1 MNAPVSSTGS
11 VRVANERALYDVLCH
26 GGGRSAPELGE
37 ATGLSKPTVGIAL
50 AELEQLG
57 LVEQVGRRRG
67 STGRAPRIYR
77 LRSQAGGAL
86 AIDVGRYWV
95 RGARVDLAGQV
106 VGRTELEADGRSAA
120 ALVDQVLRL
129 ADDLSGDAESEVVS
143 HTVLGSPGVYD
154 AAADVI
160 RLAPNL
166 PGWESAPV
174 LGRLRSAL
182 PGELVVEN
190 DINLAALAELD
201 HLVGADD
208 AGPTFVLVSVGT
220 GLGRGIVSDGRL
232 LRGARGAAGE
242 ISYLPADPS
251 STTTSTGLEEL
262 TGSASIVRAA
272 REAGLEVESAA
283 AVFDAARRHSVQAQ
297 DVVAREAERVALALA
312 AVVAVL
318 DPPLI
323 ILGGGV
329 GRNGDLLL
337 GPIREDLE
345 RRLPLPPPEI
355 RISRLG
361 VDAPLQGA
369 LADGLA
375 RCRHAAFEAATT
387 ALRTGPGGPSASA
400 ATAAR
405 RRRRV
410 R

>member
-1 MNAPVSSTGS
+1 MSGRSVTSAAVSSTSS
-11 VRVANERALYDVLCH
+11 VRVANERAVFEVLCR

-37 ATGLSKPTVGIAL
+37 TTGLSKPTVGLAL

-57 LVEQVGRRRG
+57 LVDQVGQRRG

-77 LRSQAGGAL
+77 LRSRAGGAL
-86 AIDVGRYWV
+86 AIDVGRSWV
-95 RGARVDLAGQV
+95 RGARTDLAGQV
-106 VGRTELEADGRSAA
+106 VRRAELAADGRSAD

-129 ADDLSGDAESEVVS
+129 ALDLCVDADDHHVT

-154 AAADVI
+154 EAADLI

-166 PGWESAPV
+166 PGWDDASV
-174 LGRLRSAL
+174 LGRLRADL

-190 DINLAALAELD
+190 DINLASLAELH
-201 HLVGADD
+201 HLADLGD
-208 AGPTFVLVSVGT
+208 PVDTFVFVSVGT
-220 GLGRGIVSDGRL
+220 GLGMGIVSHGRL

-242 ISYLPADPS
+242 ISYLPADLS
-251 STTTSTGLEEL
+251 SRTTSTRLEEL

-272 REAGLEVESAA
+272 REAGLEVGSAE
-283 AVFDAARRHSVQAQ
+283 AVFDAARLGSPQAQ
-297 DVVAREAERVALALA
+297 DVVVEEAERLALALA

-337 GPIREDLE
+337 GPVRVDLAS
-345 RRLPLPPPEI
+345 RLPLPPPEI
-355 RISRLG
+355 QISQLG

-375 RCRHAAFEAATT
+375 RCRHTAFERAT
-387 ALRTGPGGPSASA
+387 RG
-400 ATAAR
+400 ATP
-405 RRRRV
+405 
-410 R
+410 

>member
-1 MNAPVSSTGS
+1 MPERSTLSAAVSSTGS
-11 VRVANERALYDVLCH
+11 VRVANERALYDVLCR
-26 GGGRSAPELGE
+26 GGARSAPELGE
-37 ATGLSKPTVGIAL
+37 ATGLSKPTVGLAL
-50 AELEQLG
+50 AELEELG

-77 LRSQAGGAL
+77 LRSRAGGAL
-86 AIDVGRYWV
+86 AIDVGRSWV
-95 RGARVDLAGQV
+95 RGARIDLAGQV
-106 VGRTELEADGRSAA
+106 QERTELGADGRSAT
-120 ALVDQVLRL
+120 ALVDQILRL
-129 ADDLSGDAESEVVS
+129 ADDLTTDAEIHLIS

-166 PGWESAPV
+166 PGWESASV
-174 LGRLRSAL
+174 LGRLRDAL

-201 HLVGADD
+201 HLRGLGDPAD
-208 AGPTFVLVSVGT
+208 TLVFVSVGT
-220 GLGRGIVSDGRL
+220 RLGMGIVSDGRL

-251 STTTSTGLEEL
+251 SVAGSTRLEEL

-272 REAGLEVESAA
+272 RDAGLEVGSAE
-283 AVFDAARRHSVQAQ
+283 AVFDAARQGSPRARE
-297 DVVAREAERVALALA
+297 VVAAEAERLALALA

-337 GPIREDLE
+337 GPVRADLE
-345 RRLPLPPPEI
+345 RRLPLAPPEM
-355 RISRLG
+355 RISQLG

-375 RCRHAAFEAATT
+375 RCRHRAFEV
-387 ALRTGPGGPSASA
+387 P
-400 ATAAR
+400 TAAS
-405 RRRRV
+405 
-410 R
+410 

>member
-1 MNAPVSSTGS
+1 MSAAVSSTGS
-11 VRVANERALYDVLCH
+11 VRVANERAVYDVLCR
-26 GGGRSAPELGE
+26 GGGLSAPELGA

-50 AELEQLG
+50 TELEQLG
-57 LVEQVGRRRG
+57 LVEQLGRRRG

-77 LRSQAGGAL
+77 LRSQAGSAL
-86 AIDVGRYWV
+86 AIDVGRSWV
-95 RGARVDLAGQV
+95 RGARIDLAGQV
-106 VGRTELEADGRSAA
+106 LERTELQADGRSAD
-120 ALVDQVLRL
+120 ALVDQILRL
-129 ADDLSGDAESEVVS
+129 ADDLTSGDRSHPVS
-143 HTVLGSPGVYD
+143 HTILGSPGVYD

-166 PGWESAPV
+166 PGWEAASVVA
-174 LGRLRSAL
+174 RLRGAL
-182 PGELVVEN
+182 PGDLAVEN

-201 HLVGADD
+201 HLAGLGDPAD
-208 AGPTFVLVSVGT
+208 TFVFVSVGT
-220 GLGRGIVSDGRL
+220 GLGMGIVSRGLL

-251 STTTSTGLEEL
+251 SSGATTRLEEL

-272 REAGLEVESAA
+272 REAGLEVESAE
-283 AVFDAARRHSVQAQ
+283 AVFDAARLGSPQAYA
-297 DVVAREAERVALALA
+297 VVEGEAERLALALA

-337 GPIREDLE
+337 GPVRADLE

-355 RISRLG
+355 RISQLG

-375 RCRHAAFEAATT
+375 RCRHTAFAVAT
-387 ALRTGPGGPSASA
+387 PD
-400 ATAAR
+400 
-405 RRRRV
+405 
-410 R
+410 

>member
-1 MNAPVSSTGS
+1 MNAAVSSTGS

-67 STGRAPRIYR
+67 STGRAPRLYQ
-77 LRSQAGGAL
+77 LRSGAGGAL
-86 AIDVGRYWV
+86 AIDVGRFWV

-106 VGRTELEADGRSAA
+106 LQRTELEADGRSAA
-120 ALVDQVLRL
+120 ALVDQILRL
-129 ADDLSGDAESEVVS
+129 ADDLSAGAGGHLIS

-166 PGWESAPV
+166 PGWETTSV
-174 LGRLRSAL
+174 LGRLRDVL
-182 PGELVVEN
+182 PGDLVVEN

-201 HLVGADD
+201 HL
-208 AGPTFVLVSVGT
+208 AGSAEPVDTFVFVSVGT
-220 GLGRGIVSDGRL
+220 GLGMGIVSNGRL

-251 STTTSTGLEEL
+251 SFVATTRLEEL

-283 AVFDAARRHSVQAQ
+283 AVFDRARHGSEQARE
-297 DVVAREAERVALALA
+297 VVEKEAERLALALA

-337 GPIREDLE
+337 GPIRADLE
-345 RRLPLPPPEI
+345 RRLPLAPPEI
-355 RISRLG
+355 RISQLA

-375 RCRHAAFEAATT
+375 RCRRAAFET
-387 ALRTGPGGPSASA
+387 AVAG
-400 ATAAR
+400 
-405 RRRRV
+405 V
-410 R
+410 

>member
-1 MNAPVSSTGS
+1 MTAPVSSTGS
-11 VRVANERALYDVLCH
+11 VRVANERAVYEVLCR
-26 GGGRSAPELGE
+26 GGRLSAPELVG
-37 ATGLSKPTVGIAL
+37 ATGLSKPTIGIAL
-50 AELEQLG
+50 AELEQAG
-57 LVEQVGRRRG
+57 LVEQLGRRRG
-67 STGRAPRIYR
+67 STGRAPRVYT
-77 LRSQAGGAL
+77 LRPQAGGAL
-86 AIDVGRYWV
+86 AIDVGRFWV

-106 VGRTELEADGRSAA
+106 RRRTELEADGRSAT

-129 ADDLSGDAESEVVS
+129 ADDLCADADGVS

-166 PGWESAPV
+166 PGWEETSV
-174 LGRLRSAL
+174 LARLRAGL
-182 PGELVVEN
+182 PGELVVDN
-190 DINLAALAELD
+190 DINLAALAELE
-201 HLVGADD
+201 HLTAGADAAAD
-208 AGPTFVLVSVGT
+208 SFVLVSVGT
-220 GLGRGIVSDGRL
+220 GLGMGIVNHGRL

-251 STTTSTGLEEL
+251 SSTTVTRLEEL
-262 TGSASIVRAA
+262 TGSASIVRSA
-272 REAGLEVESAA
+272 REAGLQVESAA
-283 AVFDAARRHSVQAQ
+283 AVFDAARHGSEPAR
-297 DVVAREAERVALALA
+297 DVVAKEAERLALALA

-337 GPIREDLE
+337 DPIRTDLA
-345 RRLPLPPPEI
+345 RRLPLAPPEI

-375 RCRHAAFEAATT
+375 RCRHTAFE
-387 ALRTGPGGPSASA
+387 R
-400 ATAAR
+400 TAAAS
-405 RRRRV
+405 
-410 R
+410 

>member
-1 MNAPVSSTGS
+1 MSAAVSSTGS
-11 VRVANERALYDVLCH
+11 VRVANERALYDVLCR
-26 GGGRSAPELGE
+26 GGAVSAPELGE
-37 ATGLSKPTVGIAL
+37 TTGLSKPTVGVAL
-50 AELEQLG
+50 AELEELG

-67 STGRAPRIYR
+67 STGRAPRMYR
-77 LRSQAGGAL
+77 LRSRAGGAL
-86 AIDVGRYWV
+86 AIDVGRSWV
-95 RGARVDLAGQV
+95 RGARIDLAGQV
-106 VGRTELEADGRSAA
+106 LQRTELQADGRSAT
-120 ALVDQVLRL
+120 ALVDQILRL
-129 ADDLSGDAESEVVS
+129 ADGLGDDAEGPVS

-166 PGWESAPV
+166 PGWEVASV
-174 LGRLRSAL
+174 LERLRGAL
-182 PGELVVEN
+182 PGQLVVEN

-201 HLVGADD
+201 QL
-208 AGPTFVLVSVGT
+208 AGLQDPVDTFVFVSVGT
-220 GLGRGIVSDGRL
+220 GLGMGIVSAGRL

-251 STTTSTGLEEL
+251 STTASTRLEEL

-272 REAGLEVESAA
+272 QESGLRVESAE
-283 AVFDAARRHSVQAQ
+283 AVFDAARQGSRQANE
-297 DVVAREAERVALALA
+297 VVEAEAERLALALA

-337 GPIREDLE
+337 GPIRTDLE
-345 RRLPLPPPEI
+345 RRLPLAPPEL

-369 LADGLA
+369 LAHGLA
-375 RCRHAAFEAATT
+375 CCRRAAFEAAV
-387 ALRTGPGGPSASA
+387 A
-400 ATAAR
+400 AA
-405 RRRRV
+405 
-410 R
+410 

>member
-1 MNAPVSSTGS
+1 MSAAVSSTGS
-11 VRVANERALYDVLCH
+11 VRVANERALFDVLCR
-26 GGGRSAPELGE
+26 GGGMSAPELGE
-37 ATGLSKPTVGIAL
+37 TTGLSKPTVGVAL
-50 AELEQLG
+50 AELEELG
-57 LVEQVGRRRG
+57 LVEQAGRRRG
-67 STGRAPRIYR
+67 STGRAPRLYQ
-77 LRSQAGGAL
+77 LRPQAGGAL
-86 AIDVGRYWV
+86 AIDVGRSWV
-95 RGARVDLAGQV
+95 RGARTDLAGRV
-106 VGRTELEADGRSAA
+106 LGRTELRADGRSAT

-129 ADDLSGDAESEVVS
+129 ADDLTSGTGTGAVS

-154 AAADVI
+154 AATDVI

-166 PGWESAPV
+166 PGWEASSV
-174 LGRLRSAL
+174 LGRLRAAL

-201 HLVGADD
+201 HLTGLDD
-208 AGPTFVLVSVGT
+208 PVDSFVFVSVGT
-220 GLGRGIVSDGRL
+220 GLGMGIVSHGRL

-251 STTTSTGLEEL
+251 SAASATRLEEL

-272 REAGLEVESAA
+272 QEAGLDVASAE
-283 AVFDAARRHSVQAQ
+283 AVFDAARQGSARAYE
-297 DVVAREAERVALALA
+297 VVEAEADRLALALA

-337 GPIREDLE
+337 GPIRADLE

-355 RISRLG
+355 RISQLG

-369 LADGLA
+369 LADALA
-375 RCRHAAFEAATT
+375 RCRRTAFEVATT
-387 ALRTGPGGPSASA
+387 AL
-400 ATAAR
+400 
-405 RRRRV
+405 
-410 R
+410 

>member
-1 MNAPVSSTGS
+1 MNVAVSSTGS
-11 VRVANERALYDVLCH
+11 VRVANERAVYDLLCH
-26 GGGRSAPELGE
+26 GDGLSARELAE
-37 ATGLSKPTVGIAL
+37 AAGLSKPTVGIAL
-50 AELEQLG
+50 SELEQLG
-57 LVEQVGRRRG
+57 LVDQVGRRRG

-77 LRSQAGGAL
+77 LRSAAGGAL
-86 AIDVGRYWV
+86 AIDVGRSWV
-95 RGARVDLAGQV
+95 RGARVDLAGRVLQ
-106 VGRTELEADGRSAA
+106 RTELEADGRSAE
-120 ALVDQVLRL
+120 ALVDQILRL
-129 ADDLSGDAESEVVS
+129 ADDLSAGADDALIS
-143 HTVLGSPGVYD
+143 HTILGSPGVYD
-154 AAADVI
+154 AAADLI

-166 PGWESAPV
+166 PGWETTSV
-174 LGRLRSAL
+174 LTRLRGAL

-201 HLVGADD
+201 HLDTRPD
-208 AGPTFVLVSVGT
+208 GPHTFVLVSVGT
-220 GLGRGIVSDGRL
+220 GLGMGIVSQGRL

-251 STTTSTGLEEL
+251 STTSTRLEEL

-272 REAGLEVESAA
+272 REAGLEAESAE
-283 AVFDAARRHSVQAQ
+283 AVFDAARRGSPQAQ
-297 DVVAREAERVALALA
+297 AVVEAEAERLSLALA

-337 GPIREDLE
+337 GPVRADLG

-375 RCRHAAFEAATT
+375 RCRHTAFAV
-387 ALRTGPGGPSASA
+387 
-400 ATAAR
+400 ATAETVKPATKAG
-405 RRRRV
+405 V
-410 R
+410 

>member
-1 MNAPVSSTGS
+1 MPARSGMSVAVSSTGS
-11 VRVANERALYDVLCH
+11 VRVANERAVYDVLCR

-50 AELEQLG
+50 VELEQLG

-77 LRSQAGGAL
+77 LRSAAGGAL
-86 AIDVGRYWV
+86 AIDVGRSWV
-95 RGARVDLAGQV
+95 RGARVDLAGAV
-106 VGRTELEADGRSAA
+106 AERTALAADGRSAD
-120 ALVDQVLRL
+120 ALVDQILRL
-129 ADDLSGDAESEVVS
+129 ADDLCAGAEDQLLS

-154 AAADVI
+154 LAADVI

-166 PGWESAPV
+166 PGWETTSV
-174 LGRLRSAL
+174 LGRLRDAL
-182 PGELVVEN
+182 PGDLVVEN

-201 HLVGADD
+201 HLAGLDD
-208 AGPTFVLVSVGT
+208 PVDTFVFVSVGT
-220 GLGRGIVSDGRL
+220 GLGMGIVSRGRL

-251 STTTSTGLEEL
+251 STTTSTRLEEL
-262 TGSASIVRAA
+262 TGLASIVRAA
-272 REAGLEVESAA
+272 RDAGLQVGSAE
-283 AVFDAARRHSVQAQ
+283 AVFDAARQGAPQARA
-297 DVVAREAERVALALA
+297 VVEAEAERLSLALA

-337 GPIREDLE
+337 EPIRTDLE

-375 RCRHAAFEAATT
+375 RCREAAFA
-387 ALRTGPGGPSASA
+387 A
-400 ATAAR
+400 ATAP
-405 RRRRV
+405 
-410 R
+410 